1 MTIFAVSDLHLSNG
15 DKPMDVFGPQWVKHF
30 EKIAD
35 SWRALVKPGDVVLLP
50 GDLSWAMQL
59 EEAIPHLQMVG
70 ELPGRKILIK
80 GNHDY
85 WWGAISRVRRALPT
99 GMYAIQNDAL
109 ALDGALFAGTRGWL
123 LPSADAAQDDVRI
136 YERELLRLEMSL
148 VAARKLDRAAPLYC
162 MLHYPPC
169 TASQQDT
176 GFTRLL
182 ETYQVNTVVYGHLH
196 DQSLKYAFS
205 GVRAGIAYH
214 CVSCDGLDFSVKQI
228 APPCAKC

>member
-35 SWRALVKPGDVVLLP
+35 SWRALVKPDDVVLLP

-123 LPSADAAQDDVRI
+123 LPGGDATLDDVRI

-148 VAARKLDRAAPLYC
+148 VAARKLDAGAPLYC
-162 MLHYPPC
+162 MTHYPPL
-169 TASQQDT
+169 TVSQRDT
-176 GFTRLL
+176 GFTRLFKA
-182 ETYQVNTVVYGHLH
+182 YGVDTVAYGHLH

-205 GVRAGIAYH
+205 GAWEGIQYH
-214 CVSCDGLDFSVKQI
+214 SVSCDGLNFSVKQI
-228 APPCAKC
+228 EPLA